1 MMNKK
6 ILSIIVLGLL
16 LSGCKHEENYP
27 TSLFGIKLSDK
38 VTNYMTEDEWKNV
51 KAKNKDFEFFA
62 TTSGNYQRNNLFNK
76 YYMYVDRETEKVK
89 IVTGEY
95 EVALTKNQIE
105 TDPRRCR
112 ERRKE
117 LLSSLKTLKNIKERD
132 FDKEYYIEK
141 RLDINN
147 KRDDVYKENYSMFYK
162 VDDMEYSL
170 NIMCLFSY
178 NYWGDHKQLL
188 HYALTYVDSERIV
201 TDKAIIK
208 SLDEQMNKKK
218 TVLKKPLSNEILKND
233 FRGL

>member
-1 MMNKK
+1 MKK
-6 ILSIIVLGLL
+6 LLGIIFLGLL
-16 LSGCKHEENYP
+16 LSGCNNEENYP
-27 TSLFGIKLSDK
+27 TSLFGIKLPDK
-38 VTNYMTEDEWKNV
+38 ITNYMTEDEWTNV

-76 YYMYVDRETEKVK
+76 YYMYVDRVTEKVK
-89 IVTGEY
+89 IVIGEY
-95 EVALTKNQIE
+95 KVALTKNQME

-117 LLSSLKTLKNIKERD
+117 LLSSLKILKNIKERD
-132 FDKEYYIEK
+132 FDKQYYIEE

-147 KRDDVYKENYSMFYK
+147 KRDDVYKENYYMSYK
-162 VDDMEYSL
+162 VDDLEYSL

-178 NYWGDHKQLL
+178 NSWGDHTQLL
-188 HYALTYVDSERIV
+188 HYALTAVDFENQV
-201 TDKAIIK
+201 TDKDIIK
-208 SLDEQMNKKK
+208 GLNDQINEKR